1 MKKQIF
7 VIVALLIVYLV
18 WGSTFF
24 GIRVGLEGGFPP
36 LLLIGTRFLMAGSLL
51 YAWARWNGEGK
62 SRWEDWKEGAVL
74 GFLLLVCGPGLVAWS
89 EQWLSS
95 SLAALMVST
104 SPVWVTILDGKESF
118 TRTRLLGVLMGLFG
132 VAWLVGASITLD
144 ETQVLLGVAGC
155 LASALAWAVGS
166 LRAHRRPQTRG
177 WLFTSGVQMLF
188 AGATLSLLG
197 LVGGERLA
205 VSAVEQQAWM
215 ALGYLTVF
223 GSVLAFGAYTWLL
236 NNTTPATLSTHAY
249 VNPVVAV
256 FLGISLGGESVSQQ
270 AGFGALLA
278 LVGVLVLVLP
288 TGSTRRLVG
297 SDCR

>member
-1 MKKQIF
+1 MKKHFF
-7 VIVALLIVYLV
+7 VVMALLTVYLV

-36 LLLIGTRFLMAGSLL
+36 LLLIGTRFLIAGSLL
-51 YAWARWNGEGK
+51 YAWARWRGENR
-62 SRWEDWKEGAVL
+62 SSWEDWREGAVL

-95 SLAALMVST
+95 SLAALIVST
-104 SPVWVTILDGKESF
+104 SPVWVTVLDGKESF
-118 TRTRLLGVLMGLFG
+118 TRTRLMGVGLGLFG
-132 VAWLVGASITLD
+132 VAWLVGASMTLD
-144 ETQVLLGVAGC
+144 GSQALLGVAGC

-166 LRAHRRPQTRG
+166 LRAHRRPQRRG

-188 AGATLSLLG
+188 AGGTLCLMG

-205 VSAVEQQAWM
+205 VTAVEQQAWM

-256 FLGISLGGESVSQQ
+256 FLGISLGGESISRQ

-288 TGSTRRLVG
+288 TDLTRRFAGST
-297 SDCR
+297 CR

>member
-1 MKKQIF
+1 MKKQIL
-7 VIVALLIVYLV
+7 VMMALSTVYLV

-24 GIRVGLEGGFPP
+24 GIRVGIEGGFPP

-51 YAWARWNGEGK
+51 YAFSRWNGEAR
-62 SRWEDWKEGAVL
+62 STWADWKEGAVL

-104 SPVWVTILDGKESF
+104 SPVWVTILDGKETF
-118 TRTRLLGVLMGLFG
+118 TRTRLLGVFLGLFG

-144 ETQVLLGVAGC
+144 SGHVLLGIAGC

-166 LRAHRRPQTRG
+166 LRAHRRPQHRS
-177 WLFTSGVQMLF
+177 WIFTSGVQMLF
-188 AGATLSLLG
+188 AGASLCLMG

-215 ALGYLTVF
+215 ALGYLTLF
-223 GSVLAFGAYTWLL
+223 GSVIAFGAYTWLL
-236 NNTTPATLSTHAY
+236 NNTTSATLSTHAY

-256 FLGISLGGESVSQQ
+256 FLGMSLGGESVSQQ

-278 LVGVLVLVLP
+278 LFGVIVLVVP
-288 TGSTRRLVG
+288 TDVTRRFVGST
-297 SDCR
+297 